1 MIQTS
6 RASQVTS
13 QSRSSQPTQRHNLA
27 YYVADWRFFSLI
39 FSLIILLAIASQSN
53 FYKMISLGSDDGN
66 DRANAFTFD
75 FYAPEQQGENEF
87 RWSKEYGRLVFPG
100 VGAQSVG
107 LEFDLLAH
115 RGQFIEPERPTELTL
130 KINDNDLSFA
140 LRPERANYHILVP
153 ESWMQSGDLDLIV
166 HSEPWQITGDSRNQ
180 LGVAIGEV
188 SLSGLG
194 AFGARMPYWPVLASW
209 LLVLVCAWPMGRWLG
224 FGPKILFVLLLPLVL
239 VPVLATIFVPAY
251 LGLGNRA
258 LLVGC
263 AWGLL
268 FTLLLQHFLP
278 KLFRALAIE
287 PNPVYLRW
295 LILIMVASFVLKYGG
310 RLYPDSMYGDL
321 NLHWHRF
328 LRTVSGSVYIMAAHR
343 GLPFPFPSGMYVALA
358 PLTLTGIPT
367 WVIFEFL
374 MAILEATTP
383 LLIALLGARAL
394 GSLRIGV
401 IGGGLYAIMAGGYMT
416 TWFAFETHLFTQW
429 ATLLLWTILVFCWP
443 QAGKTSPLDRPLI
456 WSILILVQCWVYL
469 GHTGF
474 FLNNVTL
481 IAMAVPVLLFVC
493 WQTPQR
499 RNALQVAGVFVAGGL
514 TAAAIYYSA
523 FFGLIWEQVTG
534 VASVGLLEVTG
545 RRPVTAAESWRH
557 LWEDGILIHYGFFP
571 FPLAIASVCVWLLSR
586 RQERFGGLNLR
597 SVLIG
602 LVILTFLTSLS
613 QAILPFITRSTLT
626 TRFLMFSIWAV
637 SLAAAPMFARIWRY
651 GLAGKIVVLQ
661 MGAFILWGTIVMWSN
676 ALALNVAP
684 PEPF

>member
-6 RASQVTS
+6 RASQGATL
-13 QSRSSQPTQRHNLA
+13 SRSAQQTQKLS
-27 YYVADWRFFSLI
+27 YYFADWRFLV
-39 FSLIILLAIASQSN
+39 LLGLLVLLFVGASQAGFSKTIN
-53 FYKMISLGSDDGN
+53 LGSDDGD

-75 FYAPEQQGENEF
+75 FYAPEQQGEHEF

-100 VGAQSVG
+100 VGAQNVG
-107 LEFDLLAH
+107 LEFELLAH
-115 RGQFIEPERPTELTL
+115 RGQFIDPERPAELTL
-130 KINDNDLSFA
+130 QINEQVTSFT
-140 LRPERANYHILVP
+140 LRPERAHYRILVP
-153 ESWMQSGDLDLIV
+153 ESWMQPGDLDLIV
-166 HSEPWQITGDSRNQ
+166 HSEPWRIAGDSRSQ

-188 SLSGLG
+188 SLRGLG
-194 AFGARMPYWPVLASW
+194 VFGTRMPYWPVLLSW

-224 FGPKILFVLLLPLVL
+224 FDPKILFILLLPLVV
-239 VPVLATIFVPAY
+239 VPVWATIFVPAY

-258 LLVGC
+258 LLLGC

-268 FTLLLQHFLP
+268 FTILLQHFLP
-278 KLFRALAIE
+278 KLFRSLAIE

-321 NLHWHRF
+321 SLHWHRF
-328 LRTVSGSVYIMAAHR
+328 IRTISGSVYIMAAHR
-343 GLPFPFPSGMYVALA
+343 GLPFPFPSGMYIALA
-358 PLTLTGIPT
+358 PLSLTGVPT
-367 WVIFEFL
+367 WLIFEFL

-394 GSLRIGV
+394 GSLRLGV
-401 IGGGLYAIMAGGYMT
+401 IGGGLYALMAGGYMT

-429 ATLLLWTILVFCWP
+429 ATLLLWTLLIYCWP
-443 QAGKTSPLDRPLI
+443 HNGKASPLDKPFI
-456 WSILILVQCWVYL
+456 WSLLILVQCWVYL

-481 IAMAVPVLLFVC
+481 IAMAVPVLLLVC
-493 WQTPQR
+493 WRTPQR
-499 RNALQVAGVFVAGGL
+499 RTALQVTGVFVAGGL

-545 RRPVTAAESWRH
+545 RQPVSAAESWRH

-571 FPLAIASVCVWLLSR
+571 FLLAIVAVAIWLLNR
-586 RQERFGGLNLR
+586 RSGWVAVMDLR
-597 SVLIG
+597 TVLIG
-602 LVILTFLTSLS
+602 LIVLTFLTSLS
-613 QAILPFITRSTLT
+613 QAVLPFITRSTLT

-637 SLAAAPMFARIWRY
+637 SLAAAPIFARVWRY
-651 GLAGKIVVLQ
+651 GTAGKVVVLL
-661 MGAFILWGTIVMWSN
+661 MGAFVSWGTTVMWAN